1 MPPPSL
7 PPFPCSPVIR
17 ECSWKKTQTE
27 KNMTIDEEEE
37 FKVQERSKSNH
48 NTRFSN
54 KELYNKEI
62 KAAEKE
68 KCDTKNN

>member
-1 MPPPSL
+1 
-7 PPFPCSPVIR
+7 
-17 ECSWKKTQTE
+17 
-27 KNMTIDEEEE
+27 MTIGEEEE
-37 FKVQERSKSNH
+37 FKVQEINKLNH

-68 KCDTKNN
+68 KCDTKNNEINH

>member
-1 MPPPSL
+1 
-7 PPFPCSPVIR
+7 
-17 ECSWKKTQTE
+17 
-27 KNMTIDEEEE
+27 MTIDEEEE

-68 KCDTKNN
+68 KRDTKNN

>member
-1 MPPPSL
+1 
-7 PPFPCSPVIR
+7 
-17 ECSWKKTQTE
+17 
-27 KNMTIDEEEE
+27 MTIDEEEE
-37 FKVQERSKSNH
+37 FKVQEISTPNH